1 MITQLQS
8 VTSSIKQTG
17 PPYLSLVIGWCSC
30 RYFLLRVIILLSKVQ
45 FAIPCCEA
53 SENCPSLMLGIQQAT
68 EIYIPIVVKTAQPPQ
83 ANVSQ
88 TPKGTFLSKRKNKN
102 NYFYYFSKSDWTN
115 FPDRNLIITLSK
127 TELRRKI
134 SDSLICLNIPASWS
148 WWIVL

>member
-1 MITQLQS
+1 MLTQLQS

-88 TPKGTFLSKRKNKN
+88 TPSIKGLSCQKGKIKTIISTI
-102 NYFYYFSKSDWTN
+102 F
-115 FPDRNLIITLSK
+115 RNQI
-127 TELRRKI
+127 E
-134 SDSLICLNIPASWS
+134 LICLTET
-148 WWIVL
+148 